1 MEPRP
6 GPKAAAL
13 RLGWLALLLLWISA
27 LSYSF
32 SSPASLPP
40 SPVPRVRTSYNL
52 GRTFL
57 GLDKC
62 NACIGT
68 SICKKFFKEEIR
80 FDNTRASHL
89 GLPPG
94 DLPSYSANYS
104 DDSKTWRP
112 VEILRL
118 ASKYQ
123 NEISDRRICVSASA
137 PKTCSIERVLRKTG
151 RFQKWLQAKRLT
163 PDLVQGLP
171 SPFLRCPSQRLLDR
185 VVRRYAEVADAGSI
199 FMDHFTDRDKLRL
212 LYTLSVNAHPILLQ
226 IFPGAEGW
234 PLPKYL
240 GSCGRFLVSTST
252 RPLQEFYGAPP
263 DQAADLAYQLL
274 GVLESL
280 RSNDLNYFFYFTHVD
295 AGMFGIFNNGHL
307 FIRDARALGVIDKQE
322 GSQVATRAGEDQDIF
337 SCLVSGCQAQLPSCN
352 MVPEK
357 QSLVLVCQQLLPRLL
372 QGRFPSPVQEEID
385 TALAQ
390 CGEEASPDPEVL
402 GAATRLK
409 DILRP
414 LRTCDPRFAYRYPD
428 CKYNDK
434 F

>member
-1 MEPRP
+1 MEPQLVP
-6 GPKAAAL
+6 QAGAL
-13 RLGWLALLLLWISA
+13 HPAWLALLLMWVSF
-27 LSYSF
+27 LSCC
-32 SSPASLPP
+32 SSLPASP
-40 SPVPRVRTSYNL
+40 SPSLVSRVRSSYNL

-80 FDNTRASHL
+80 FDNSLDSHL
-89 GLPPG
+89 RLPP
-94 DLPSYSANYS
+94 DYLPSYPANYS

-112 VEILRL
+112 VEISRL
-118 ASKYQ
+118 VSKYQ
-123 NEISDRRICVSASA
+123 NEISDRRICASASA
-137 PKTCSIERVLRKTG
+137 SKTCSIERILRKTG

-163 PDLVQGLP
+163 PDLV
-171 SPFLRCPSQRLLDR
+171 
-185 VVRRYAEVADAGSI
+185 
-199 FMDHFTDRDKLRL
+199 
-212 LYTLSVNAHPILLQ
+212 Q

-263 DQAADLAYQLL
+263 DQTADLAYQLL

-295 AGMFGIFNNGHL
+295 ADMFGIFNNGHL
-307 FIRDARALGVIDKQE
+307 FIRDASALGVIDKQE
-322 GSQVATRAGEDQDIF
+322 GSQAASRTRENQDIF
-337 SCLVSGCQAQLPSCN
+337 SCLVSGCQAQLPSCDT
-352 MVPEK
+352 VPEK

-372 QGRFPSPVQEEID
+372 QRKFPSPVQEEID
-385 TALAQ
+385 SALAQ
-390 CGEEASPDPEVL
+390 CGQGTQPDPEVL
-402 GAATRLK
+402 RAASRLK

-428 CKYNDK
+428 CKYDDR

>member
-1 MEPRP
+1 MEPQL
-6 GPKAAAL
+6 GPKAAG
-13 RLGWLALLLLWISA
+13 LGPGWPVLLLWVSA
-27 LSYSF
+27 LSCSL
-32 SSPASLPP
+32 SSLASP
-40 SPVPRVRTSYNL
+40 SPSLVPRSRTSYNF

-80 FDNTRASHL
+80 FDSWLVSPL
-89 GLPPG
+89 GLPP
-94 DLPSYSANYS
+94 DYLPSYPANYS

-112 VEILRL
+112 VEVSRL
-118 ASKYQ
+118 VSKQ
-123 NEISDRRICVSASA
+123 QSDISDRRICASAAA
-137 PKTCSIERVLRKTG
+137 PKTCSIERILRKTR

-163 PDLVQGLP
+163 PDLV
-171 SPFLRCPSQRLLDR
+171 
-185 VVRRYAEVADAGSI
+185 
-199 FMDHFTDRDKLRL
+199 
-212 LYTLSVNAHPILLQ
+212 Q

-240 GSCGRFLVSTST
+240 GSCGRLAVSTST
-252 RPLQEFYGAPP
+252 SPLRDFYGAAP

-274 GVLESL
+274 SVLESL

-295 AGMFGIFNNGHL
+295 AGTFGIFNNGHL
-307 FIRDARALGVIDKQE
+307 FIRDASALGVIDKQE
-322 GSQVATRAGEDQDIF
+322 GSPAAAGAGESKDIF
-337 SCLVSGCQAQLPSCN
+337 SCLLSGCQAELPSCYTI
-352 MVPEK
+352 PEK
-357 QSLVLVCQQLLPRLL
+357 QSLVLVCRQLLPRLL
-372 QGRFPSPVQEEID
+372 QGKFPSPVQEEID

-390 CGEEASPDPEVL
+390 CGEGAHPDPEVL
-402 GAATRLK
+402 GAASRLK